1 MSSKFRTQISFA
13 SVLVLL
19 VAGTAMPSEAT
30 GDSSGISPALCGPD
44 DIPEPGIQGE
54 VPLGATPN
62 YNCGVKLIGSLPG
75 GGAVQGNGMCAYRR
89 SPGNRI
95 DVIDVS
101 DPTAPVLLH
110 SVPYTTPPGGG
121 SETMRA
127 VVASDR
133 AVLVQ
138 GKSVFDISD
147 CLNPVFKGD
156 INWPNVRL
164 NIPFATS
171 LLPHDLRISPDGRTV
186 YASFGL
192 WEVDISNLDDPTTW
206 TLTDHRCD
214 LAAQIPGPWKELHRQ
229 TIDAGLDLCTD
240 QAKPAGI
247 PTFGAGH
254 TLGISLLHGAV
265 LWPSVSHTIGVRGNG
280 TRVYLGD
287 QAGGT
292 QAAFAPEPTTQ
303 IVDVTQDPPK
313 ILGRVNGPGHGLDW
327 FRDRFGREYVLQSNE
342 GGTNGIAGFPGGD
355 TCAPYPRTT
364 RLSWGF
370 EVIVSDVTFPPFARN
385 VSMLTIAINRPEWCD
400 VRQASGNDPWIAQT
414 MVDNPNNAKFAAVN
428 FGQGA
433 TFGAGLRIF
442 DIRNP
447 RIPREVAYFN
457 HGNLNH
463 AGASY
468 YDAARK
474 LLYVPGGNAFWVL
487 QIEPQVVQRLG
498 L

>member
-1 MSSKFRTQISFA
+1 MSTFGTRIA
-13 SVLVLL
+13 SLPLFVLL
-19 VAGTAMPSEAT
+19 AAGTAMSAQAT
-30 GDSSGISPALCGPD
+30 GFDDGRSPALCGPN
-44 DIPEPGIQGE
+44 DIREPGIQGE

-62 YNCGVKLIGSLPG
+62 YNCGVTLVGQIPG
-75 GGAVQGNGMCAYRR
+75 GGAVQGNGICAYRR
-89 SPGNRI
+89 SPGNLI
-95 DVIDVS
+95 DVINVS
-101 DPTAPVLLH
+101 DPANPFVTH

-138 GKSVFDISD
+138 GRSVYEISD

-171 LLPHDLRISPDGRTV
+171 LLPHDLRVSPDARTV
-186 YASFGL
+186 YASFGM
-192 WEVDISNLDDPTTW
+192 WEVDISNLDDPSTW
-206 TLTDHRCD
+206 TLTDNRCD
-214 LAAQIPGPWKELHRQ
+214 LSAQIPGPWKELHKQ
-229 TIDAGLDLCTD
+229 TIAAGLDLCTD
-240 QAKPAGI
+240 QARPSGI

-265 LWPSVSHTIGVRGNG
+265 LWPSMSHTIAVRGDG
-280 TRVYLGD
+280 TRTYLGD

-313 ILGRVNGPGHGLDW
+313 ILGSVNGPGHGLDW
-327 FRDRFGREYVLQSNE
+327 FRDRFGREYVLQTNE
-342 GGTNGIAGFPGGD
+342 GGTSGIAGFPGGD
-355 TCAPYPRTT
+355 TCQPYPRTS
-364 RLSWGF
+364 RLGWGF
-370 EVIVSDVTFPPFARN
+370 EVTVSDVTFPSFARN
-385 VSMLTIAINRPEWCD
+385 VSLLTIAINEPEFCD
-400 VRQASGNDPWIAQT
+400 VRQASGNDPWTSQT

-428 FGQGA
+428 FGQGSA
-433 TFGAGLRIF
+433 FGAGLRIF

-447 RIPREVAYFN
+447 RWPREVAYFN
-457 HGNLNH
+457 HGNLAH
-463 AGASY
+463 AGAVH

-487 QIEPQVVQRLG
+487 QIQPQVRNRLG